1 MKVSRREAQS
11 SASRVV
17 TVRPPAT
24 VHISLTSVTHALSH
38 IKLMGS
44 DITEATGEA
53 ASRNTSPT
61 PPPVRPLVKAP
72 TAAAGAAV
80 AAAVVEASAMSTMRV
95 MGVVDAATAKT
106 MHARLNASATAA
118 QRPRRDKRAT
128 WTAMGVDTRER

>member
-1 MKVSRREAQS
+1 MKVSRREAKS

-24 VHISLTSVTHALSH
+24 VLIALASVTQAVSH

-53 ASRNTSPT
+53 ASRTTSPT
-61 PPPVRPLVKAP
+61 PTPVRPLVKAP
-72 TAAAGAAV
+72 TARTGAAV
-80 AAAVVEASAMSTMRV
+80 AAAVVEASTMLTMPV
-95 MGVVDAATAKT
+95 MGGVDAAAAKT
-106 MHARLNASATAA
+106 RHVRLNASATAA

-128 WTAMGVDTRER
+128 WTAMGVGTREG